1 MMKLYIS
8 YYEDYVSVVE
18 GEYKPGKGKYHIKSA
33 DFFSIHDIDEN
44 YKDSKYGLLRYALGE
59 ISSKSKNVVLCLNT
73 KDIMLKSWRV
83 PKVGKKDLDGMISL
97 EIEDIISLDEE
108 EYVFSYEVV
117 NKSKKVLEQN
127 KDSLDIVVGAIK
139 KEEIEE
145 IVDLFSEFDL
155 DILRIDTLTTS
166 YLRILR
172 NIEYED
178 MMIANIGDSS
188 TIINIYKEDSLFIC
202 DNIPIKIS
210 VEDMENELNNI
221 AVEIKGL
228 MDYYSSRNFGKN
240 IETILILGN
249 RYNNKLIYKEFNLIF
264 PGEIARGITQ
274 ITDIDDLVIGDIDT
288 EDINLIVEN
297 LGCMIDGFQTEEYD
311 NINFLTKEQKM
322 NKRKKKNSAKIIK
335 GVSIVFLAA
344 ILSYMGI
351 FILDNFYKNRLNDI
365 SNKVEDLDNQYKK
378 AQSIKKKISSKN
390 SEIKI
395 YDMLMNKE
403 VRWGEILSSIDK
415 SVPINLHLTE
425 LSTHY
430 SEKDDGS
437 DDQTGDNNVDRQSV
451 KDKKEGKE
459 IYNQIPRIINIKGNA
474 QRSSYVGKFLYNL
487 KLLPYFKDIVLHS
500 VEIDEDNTY
509 IFSMTLYL
517 KEGAITNE

>member
-1 MMKLYIS
+1 MKLYIS

-33 DFFSIHDIDEN
+33 DFFSMHDIDEN

-83 PKVGKKDLDGMISL
+83 PKVGKKD
-97 EIEDIISLDEE
+97 
-108 EYVFSYEVV
+108 
-117 NKSKKVLEQN
+117 LEQN

-288 EDINLIVEN
+288 QDINLIVEN
-297 LGCMIDGFQTEEYD
+297 LGCMIDGF
-311 NINFLTKEQKM
+311 
-322 NKRKKKNSAKIIK
+322 
-335 GVSIVFLAA
+335 
-344 ILSYMGI
+344 
-351 FILDNFYKNRLNDI
+351 
-365 SNKVEDLDNQYKK
+365 
-378 AQSIKKKISSKN
+378 
-390 SEIKI
+390 
-395 YDMLMNKE
+395 
-403 VRWGEILSSIDK
+403 
-415 SVPINLHLTE
+415 
-425 LSTHY
+425 
-430 SEKDDGS
+430 
-437 DDQTGDNNVDRQSV
+437 
-451 KDKKEGKE
+451 
-459 IYNQIPRIINIKGNA
+459 
-474 QRSSYVGKFLYNL
+474 
-487 KLLPYFKDIVLHS
+487 
-500 VEIDEDNTY
+500 
-509 IFSMTLYL
+509 
-517 KEGAITNE
+517 